1 MRRASWVVA
10 SLLLSLLL
18 VAGCAVVPWGK
29 NKDTAPESDGKG
41 EARLI
46 SEESVL
52 PVVVRGDVWLVPEA
66 GGDAIRVTAS
76 GRASDPVVSL
86 DGHALA
92 YVLSAE
98 SGEAAAQAEDSA
110 QAELLVMIL
119 DTGDTF
125 VAATGTPPWGP
136 PSWSPDGAYLAWP
149 LADALHLF
157 QVPSGSEAAT
167 YAAALP
173 GVALPAPVWSA
184 DSAVLYYP
192 LLVDGQPVLHA
203 LPIGGEP
210 AALRALDPGAATVM
224 AASADGRLALWQP
237 TGLMLI
243 GPEATEAEAPVAL
256 PVAMGPA
263 KVMAWS
269 PDGESLALVDE
280 AGGLWVGTAEGFG
293 EEPDYQSAGLSG
305 VRWLSAEALV
315 LWQSASPGVETLLRT
330 DVPGYETTSLGA
342 IPEGA
347 VGALVASDGDA
358 ALPSVVP
365 VGFWYTVRPGDT
377 LWDISLRY
385 GTTVADL
392 VAANS
397 IANANLIYVG
407 QQLWIPV
414 EVTPTPPATTAPD
427 ETLTPGITVTATST
441 LTPTVTVMPTETL
454 TPTATLIPTD
464 TLTPSVTPTQGPG
477 VWHTV
482 TWGDTLSGI
491 AARYGVT
498 VEAIMQANTL
508 TNPNLI
514 RLGQRLWIP
523 LSDAPATPTPTV
535 VPTLGPTFEYIVQ
548 RGDSLTIIATRFGTT
563 WQVLAQ
569 INGLNSTSVLY
580 PGQRLLVPGSIT
592 PTPAPTAT
600 PSGPDVVWYVVQPG
614 DTLSTIASRFGITW
628 QELAAANALNASSVI
643 YPGQRLR
650 IP

>member
-1 MRRASWVVA
+1 LV
-10 SLLLSLLL
+10 LSLLL
-18 VAGCAVVPWGK
+18 VAGCALLPWAGK
-29 NKDTAPESDGKG
+29 KEGSAPEGDGKG

-52 PVVVRGDVWLVPEA
+52 PIVVQGDVWLVPQA
-66 GGDAIRVTAS
+66 GGDAIRVTNS
-76 GRASDPVVSL
+76 GRASDPAMSL

-92 YVLSAE
+92 YVLTADQ
-98 SGEAAAQAEDSA
+98 GEDVA
-110 QAELLVMIL
+110 QAELLVMVL

-125 VAATGTPPWGP
+125 VAANGTPPWGP

-149 LADALHLF
+149 LSDALHVYE
-157 QVPSGSEAAT
+157 VPSGVEAAT
-167 YAAALP
+167 YATALP
-173 GVALPAPVWSA
+173 GAALPAPVWSA
-184 DSAVLYYP
+184 DSAMLYYP
-192 LLVDGQPVLHA
+192 LLVDGQPVLHS

-210 AALRALDPGAATVM
+210 AALSALDPDAANVM
-224 AASADGRLALWQP
+224 AASVDGRLALWQP
-237 TGLMLI
+237 GELAII
-243 GPEATEAEAPVAL
+243 GAETAEAETTPVAL
-256 PVAMGPA
+256 PAAMAPA
-263 KVMAWS
+263 KALAWS
-269 PDGESLALVDE
+269 AEGDSLALVDE

-305 VRWLSAEALV
+305 VRWLSAEALA
-315 LWQSASPGVETLLRT
+315 LWQSDSSGVETLLRA
-330 DVPGYETTSLGA
+330 DVPGFATTALGTLPESALGA
-342 IPEGA
+342 LAVGDGGA
-347 VGALVASDGDA
+347 V
-358 ALPSVVP
+358 LPSVVP

-377 LWDISLRY
+377 LWDISLSY

-414 EVTPTPPATTAPD
+414 EVTPTPPATTVPD
-427 ETLTPGITVTATST
+427 ETLTPGITATATLAVT
-441 LTPTVTVMPTETL
+441 LTPSPWPTQTM
-454 TPTATLIPTD
+454 TPTATLVPTE

-491 AARYGVT
+491 ASRYGVT
-498 VEAIMQANTL
+498 VEAIMQANAL

-535 VPTLGPTFEYIVQ
+535 VPTLGPTFEYVVQ
-548 RGDSLTIIATRFGTT
+548 QGDSLTIIATRFGTT

-569 INGLNSTSVLY
+569 INGLNLSSILY
-580 PGQRLLVPGSIT
+580 PGQKLLVPGSIT
-592 PTPAPTAT
+592 PTPVPTAT
-600 PSGPDVVWYVVQPG
+600 PSGPEVVYYVVQPG